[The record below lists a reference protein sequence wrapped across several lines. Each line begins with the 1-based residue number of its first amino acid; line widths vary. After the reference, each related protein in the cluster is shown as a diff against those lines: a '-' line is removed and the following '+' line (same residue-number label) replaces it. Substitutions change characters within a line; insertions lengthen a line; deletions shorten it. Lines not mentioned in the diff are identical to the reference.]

1 MVSSRLVTAV
11 VCSNLLAGCGLE
23 VPDIQEYGGRLE
35 GQRFV
40 QEILINITC
49 ELREAF
55 TGLHER
61 YPKGTFIDDWGV
73 QMTLSLS
80 FDEKGTIAPGVSWVP
95 GIGNNEFTLG
105 AGLDLSSAA
114 TRTNKINAYFL
125 VSELQK
131 ARCSDV
137 DRPNGAFLLQSNL
150 KLSEWLFAAMNASE
164 RNAIKF
170 NTTALAFKENVLQ
183 HQVKFTIATTA
194 AVTPTWELTR
204 FTANTSGDFFSASRT
219 RTHDLLI
226 TMAPAVKAV
235 VAEAAKNGRIRRT
248 TVSQPIQQ
256 GAELHF
262 STSVATS
269 IETGI
274 RNALQ
279 RQ

>member
-1 MVSSRLVTAV
+1 MVSPRLFTAV

-49 ELREAF
+49 ELRDAF

-125 VSELQK
+125 VSELQN
-131 ARCSDV
+131 ARCSDG

-226 TMAPAVKAV
+226 TMAPAVKAI
-235 VAEAAKNGRIRRT
+235 VAEAAKNGRTRRT
-248 TVSQPIQQ
+248 IVSQPIQQ